1 MKLSK
6 KQEKQNKEDK
16 KTLKRSFEHKE
27 KVYCFELRYSKR
39 KTLEIKIDYPDVIK
53 VAAPIGASESRIM
66 DIVKRKSVWIDNKL
80 RLLAEKP
87 QPEDNSKKIENG
99 EIYLFAGEE
108 YTLRL
113 GEDAKLKEPEAV
125 IAGNELI
132 VSSAADS
139 KQEDIKNALKVLY
152 KKEGLELIKSR
163 IEYHQKS
170 FDRSPMGIKVKE
182 QKKRWGSC
190 TFKNELLFNWRIAM
204 APLHIIDYLVVHE
217 MAHMIQKD
225 HSKKYWDIVGNI
237 MPDWKTRRIWLKENG
252 HRFYIFD

>member
-1 MKLSK
+1 MRSPSK
-6 KQEKQNKEDK
+6 KSDNGKDK
-16 KTLKRSFEHKE
+16 KTLRRSFEHKE
-27 KVYCFELRYSKR
+27 KLYCFELRYSKR

-53 VAAPIGASESRIM
+53 VAAPIGASESRVM
-66 DIVKRKSVWIDNKL
+66 DIVRKRSGWIEDKL

-87 QPEDNSKKIENG
+87 QPEDTSRKIENA
-99 EIYLFAGEE
+99 EIYLFAGKE
-108 YTLRL
+108 YIMRL
-113 GEDAKLKEPEAV
+113 IDEPKQKKPQAV
-125 IAGNELI
+125 LTENELL
-132 VSSAADS
+132 VFLPDEP
-139 KQEDIKNALKVLY
+139 KQEDIKNAIKSLY
-152 KKEGLELIKSR
+152 KKEGLELIRSR
-163 IEYHQKS
+163 VGHYQNN
-170 FDRSPMGIKVKE
+170 FDRSPAGVRVKE

-237 MPDWKTRRIWLKENG
+237 MPDWKARRLWLKENG